1 MKFGKIENISAVD
14 FTMPKDPLRTS
25 QLLAALPTR
34 EGLPLVYSGC
44 TGWAMKEW
52 VGSYYPKG
60 TKSSDFLL
68 EYAKQFNTIELNSTH
83 YSIPGEALIKKWVAQ
98 SPEHFKF
105 SPKIPQVISHSRD
118 LGLSS
123 HYIEVFCEAVLGLGS
138 RLGVSFM
145 QLPPNFE
152 PKHLKILEL
161 FLQRFPTK
169 SVALAIEIRHEAW
182 FENAQEMN
190 NLNELLQHY
199 AVGTV
204 MSDVAGRRDAL
215 HLELTTNSAMIRF
228 VGNDLH
234 ESDYLRIDA
243 WIERLKTWFDA
254 GLHSVYFFQHQPEN
268 LLAPD
273 MAVYFNKKMNE
284 VCGLHLKIAKKY
296 DDSQM
301 SLF

>member
-1 MKFGKIENISAVD
+1 MKFGKLENITGVNFS
-14 FTMPKDPLRTS
+14 MPKDPQRTT

-34 EGLPLVYSGC
+34 STKPLVYSGC
-44 TGWAMKEW
+44 TGWSMKEW

-83 YSIPGEALIKKWVAQ
+83 YSIPSPELIKKWVAQ

-105 SPKIPQVISHSRD
+105 SPKIPQIISHSKD
-118 LGLSS
+118 LALSA
-123 HYIEVFCEAVLGLGS
+123 HYIEAFCEAVLGLGP

-145 QLPPNFE
+145 QLPPTFE
-152 PKHLKILEL
+152 PKHLGVLEQ
-161 FLQRFPTK
+161 FLKRFSCKAVP
-169 SVALAIEIRHEAW
+169 LAIEVRHETW
-182 FENAQEMN
+182 FENATEMN
-190 NLNELLQHY
+190 NLNELLQHH

-215 HLELTTNSAMIRF
+215 HLELTTDNAMIRF

-234 ESDYLRIDA
+234 ESDYIRIDT
-243 WIERLKTWFDA
+243 WVERLKTWFDA
-254 GLHSVYFFQHQPEN
+254 GLQSVYFFQHQPEN

-284 VCGLHLKIAKKY
+284 LCGLNLKIAKKY
-296 DDSQM
+296 DDIQM